1 MIEEEVE
8 FFHPKT
14 FNEIVKN
21 AKKLVA
27 QQKGL
32 QPGHEY
38 ENIEK
43 TMQKIVKEIMEEQ
56 INLLEKYLKN

>member
-21 AKKLVA
+21 AKKLVV

-32 QPGHEY
+32 RPGPEHE
-38 ENIEK
+38 NFEK
-43 TMQKIVKEIMEEQ
+43 TMQKK
-56 INLLEKYLKN
+56 LLKK

>member
-1 MIEEEVE
+1 MIEEEEVK

-21 AKKLVA
+21 AKILVV

-32 QPGHEY
+32 RPGQEHE
-38 ENIEK
+38 NFEK
-43 TMQKIVKEIMEEQ
+43 TMQKK
-56 INLLEKYLKN
+56 LLKK